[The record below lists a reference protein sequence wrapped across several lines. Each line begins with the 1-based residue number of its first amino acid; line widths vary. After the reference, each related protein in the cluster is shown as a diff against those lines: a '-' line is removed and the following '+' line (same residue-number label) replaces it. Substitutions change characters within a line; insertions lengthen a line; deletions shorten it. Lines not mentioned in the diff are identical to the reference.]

1 MDLGG
6 FSVMICPNCQTDMPD
21 GVKFCPGCGSA
32 VDAAAAVVDS
42 VMPVEAAIEQ
52 IPSVDEKISSE
63 MPNASFDPGAPIA
76 VPKKKDAPQI
86 EETVAAAMPVE
97 AVPEVEPVESVLPEY
112 PQTPATPEAP
122 VVAPVATV
130 PAPVV
135 PAPVAAPVEPVPASV
150 APVPAPVAL
159 TPETVPAPISSEKT
173 DIASDAKADKKSELK
188 AMSTGTA
195 FWLMLLFS
203 IPVIG
208 FIFSIIL
215 SCVGKK
221 CKSRKNF
228 ARAVLIWNIIG
239 IIITLS
245 LIIVTYFLFKDVF
258 EAAMGG
264 DFNEMAD
271 AISDIFGG

>member
-1 MDLGG
+1 
-6 FSVMICPNCQTDMPD
+6 MICPNCQADMPD
-21 GVKFCPGCGSA
+21 GVKFCPSCGGA
-32 VDAAAAVVDS
+32 VDAAAAVADS

-52 IPSVDEKISSE
+52 IPAVDEKISSE
-63 MPNASFDPGAPIA
+63 MSNASFDPGAPIA
-76 VPKKKDAPQI
+76 VPKKKDVPQI
-86 EETVAAAMPVE
+86 EEAVPAAMPVE
-97 AVPEVEPVESVLPEY
+97 TVPEVAPVESVLPEY
-112 PQTPATPEAP
+112 PQTPAAP
-122 VVAPVATV
+122 VEPVAA
-130 PAPVV
+130 PAPIPV
-135 PAPVAAPVEPVPASV
+135 PVPAPVEPVPAPA
-150 APVPAPVAL
+150 APVPTPVPL
-159 TPETVPAPISSEKT
+159 TPETVPAPISS
-173 DIASDAKADKKSELK
+173 DKKDVSSDTKSDKKTELK

-239 IIITLS
+239 IIIALS
-245 LIIVTYFLFKDVF
+245 LVIVTYVLFKDVF

>member
-1 MDLGG
+1 MK
-6 FSVMICPNCQTDMPD
+6 CPNCQTEMPD

-32 VDAAAAVVDS
+32 VDAAAAVADS

-63 MPNASFDPGAPIA
+63 IPNGSFDPGAPIA
-76 VPKKKDAPQI
+76 VPKKKDVPQI
-86 EETVAAAMPVE
+86 EETVPVAPVE
-97 AVPEVEPVESVLPEY
+97 AVPEVAPVESVLPEY
-112 PQTPATPEAP
+112 PQTP
-122 VVAPVATV
+122 V
-130 PAPVV
+130 PAPVSEPI
-135 PAPVAAPVEPVPASV
+135 PAPVAAPVEPVPAPVAAPV
-150 APVPAPVAL
+150 APPVAL
-159 TPETVPAPISSEKT
+159 TPDTVPAPVSTEKT
-173 DIASDAKADKKSELK
+173 DLGSTEVDKKSELK

-208 FIFSIIL
+208 FIFAIIL

-228 ARAVLIWNIIG
+228 ARAVLIWDILAIIVA
-239 IIITLS
+239 LA
-245 LIIVTYFLFKDVF
+245 LVIVTYFLFKEVF